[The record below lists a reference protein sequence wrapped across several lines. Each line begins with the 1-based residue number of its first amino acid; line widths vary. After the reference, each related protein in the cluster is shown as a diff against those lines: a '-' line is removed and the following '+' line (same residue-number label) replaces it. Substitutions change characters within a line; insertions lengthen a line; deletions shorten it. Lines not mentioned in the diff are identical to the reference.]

1 MRIRLGHCRDE
12 GDNTELHSRRK
23 ANNTEYNA
31 PHRKEV
37 IQTQLCVIGG
47 GDVQLRFVLTIQR
60 RHAQLHPIAHI
71 VLVCSTAINA

>member
-23 ANNTEYNA
+23 ANNTEYTA

-47 GDVQLRFVLTIQR
+47 DDVQLRFDDSTPTRIQLR
-60 RHAQLHPIAHI
+60 TLRTLF
-71 VLVCSTAINA
+71 